1 VIATL
6 IARLVA
12 LGCPPGLA
20 KPLLGIVA
28 ALVILGALWGG
39 KCAYDRSVIDKHE
52 TQLQQRAAPATD
64 KASTERANDTIAT
77 AKHEQELH
85 DVIQAQPD
93 QPISPTS
100 HALACKRL
108 SDAGKHPPACR

>member
-100 HALACKRL
+100 HALACARL
-108 SDAGKHPPACR
+108 RARGHAPASCR